1 MGPSA
6 KLHFTHRF
14 FESVNILCPACARAN
29 EEVLLQLE
37 KEYIGDI
44 NSSNYSATRL
54 LLLYNWSMRSY
65 LEKHRLLYGH
75 IGAIIALIVAVIYF
89 VVIPGEVLE
98 ASGMQKL
105 VLLYGHSLC
114 WVLLSIASY
123 LW

>member
-1 MGPSA
+1 
-6 KLHFTHRF
+6 
-14 FESVNILCPACARAN
+14 
-29 EEVLLQLE
+29 
-37 KEYIGDI
+37 
-44 NSSNYSATRL
+44 
-54 LLLYNWSMRSY
+54 MRSY

-75 IGAIIALIVAVIYF
+75 IGAIIALIIAVIYF

-123 LW
+123 LWGMKKHRKLTALFAYSALITYIIFIGTLMITKSA

>member
-1 MGPSA
+1 MTRSPLSIQATG
-6 KLHFTHRF
+6 
-14 FESVNILCPACARAN
+14 IL
-29 EEVLLQLE
+29 L
-37 KEYIGDI
+37 I
-44 NSSNYSATRL
+44 
-54 LLLYNWSMRSY
+54 YNWTMRSY

-75 IGAIIALIVAVIYF
+75 IGALIALIIAVIYF

-123 LW
+123 LWGMKKYRKLTAFFAYSAFITYVIFIGILMITKSA